1 MANVSSGRVEATR
14 SPESVGAMPAN
25 GRRSGRTDQQ
35 RGIDGLLS
43 SRVRI
48 AVPLSVVFLT
58 FSVLD
63 WILFPEHAERWLGYR
78 IATLALILLLVWGLK
93 IIHHRRGYALALLYA
108 VAFSSAMSIM
118 TFESGGFSSPYYVGL
133 LVLLA
138 AIFVLFPLDLVR
150 GSTVLACVLAPYII
164 SGVLHGEAD
173 VAAIAA
179 NLTFVLSVGAFL
191 VLGGHLSTRV
201 LMDQIE
207 SRARLQALVTELE
220 DSSRRDPLTH
230 LFNRRHL
237 NDHLAKVLP
246 VAAGDP
252 PMCFAI
258 ADIDDFKY
266 VNDSLGHQA
275 GDHVLAQVARTLRA
289 STRTE
294 DLAFRYGGEEFAI
307 LFPATDI
314 AEAERASERIRAAI
328 AVQPFTW
335 NGNVVPISLS
345 IGVAPIDPGASPES
359 VIHRADESLFRA
371 KRAGR
376 NQVISYLSA

>member
-1 MANVSSGRVEATR
+1 
-14 SPESVGAMPAN
+14 MPAN

-63 WILFPEHAERWLGYR
+63 WMLFPEHAEHWLGYR
-78 IATLALILLLVWGLK
+78 IATLALILLVWGLK

-108 VAFSSAMSIM
+108 LAFSSAMSIM

-133 LVLLA
+133 LVLLS
-138 AIFVLFPLDLVR
+138 AIFVLFPLDLLR
-150 GSTVLACVLAPYII
+150 GSTVLACVLVPYII
-164 SGVLHGEAD
+164 SGALHGEAD
-173 VAAIAA
+173 AAVIVA
-179 NLTFVLSVGAFL
+179 NLTFVLAVGAFL

-207 SRARLQALVTELE
+207 SRARLQALVNELE

-237 NDHLAKVLP
+237 NNHLARVLP

-258 ADIDDFKY
+258 ADIDDFKH

-294 DLAFRYGGEEFAI
+294 E
-307 LFPATDI
+307 
-314 AEAERASERIRAAI
+314 ERASERIRAAI

-335 NGNVVPISLS
+335 NGNVVPISMS